1 MDIKL
6 ERNTILPKLLIFC
19 IVLVL
24 FSCIFYIYH
33 LTTTKDKLLISRD
46 DVIFQTI
53 QPTLYENVLISR
65 AIAVP
70 NQSVI
75 ISSERGG
82 KITKITKKAFENV
95 QKGEVIVQLSNY
107 DFMLEATSRMADIT
121 EQINSLRTIKIQL
134 EQDNRDTK
142 LRLQEAKHQIEIISK
157 KLIRHQE
164 LDKKSMIAKSELE
177 YQIDTLNNWKMKCN
191 ILQDHDN
198 KNTKSLPSQFKSIDD
213 SIFLLEG
220 VMKTIENGME
230 QLVIKAP
237 IDGTLSVLDIE
248 LGQQIKPGGKI
259 AVIDNLDSYYL
270 NIHFSEYYL
279 DKIIPQ
285 SRITSRVNGQD
296 IPLLIET
303 VSTIIDNGK
312 FKAKLTPIGRS
323 TVNLKRGQSV
333 EVRITLQ
340 EEDNHILL
348 VPNDS
353 IISNKK
359 GDDFLYIYQQEN
371 DLAIK
376 TKVEAKR
383 RDATNTQ
390 ILSGLNPGQQIVIY
404 QKENNIDPTTIEF
417 K

>member
-1 MDIKL
+1 
-6 ERNTILPKLLIFC
+6 
-19 IVLVL
+19 
-24 FSCIFYIYH
+24 
-33 LTTTKDKLLISRD
+33 
-46 DVIFQTI
+46 
-53 QPTLYENVLISR
+53 
-65 AIAVP
+65 
-70 NQSVI
+70 
-75 ISSERGG
+75 
-82 KITKITKKAFENV
+82 
-95 QKGEVIVQLSNY
+95 
-107 DFMLEATSRMADIT
+107 
-121 EQINSLRTIKIQL
+121 
-134 EQDNRDTK
+134 
-142 LRLQEAKHQIEIISK
+142 
-157 KLIRHQE
+157 
-164 LDKKSMIAKSELE
+164 
-177 YQIDTLNNWKMKCN
+177 
-191 ILQDHDN
+191 
-198 KNTKSLPSQFKSIDD
+198 
-213 SIFLLEG
+213 
-220 VMKTIENGME
+220 MKTIENGME

>member
-1 MDIKL
+1 
-6 ERNTILPKLLIFC
+6 
-19 IVLVL
+19 
-24 FSCIFYIYH
+24 SCIFYIYH

-121 EQINSLRTIKIQL
+121 EQINSLRTIKIKL

-270 NIHFSEYYL
+270 NIYFSEYYL

>member
-213 SIFLLEG
+213 SIF
-220 VMKTIENGME
+220 
-230 QLVIKAP
+230 
-237 IDGTLSVLDIE
+237 
-248 LGQQIKPGGKI
+248 
-259 AVIDNLDSYYL
+259 YL
-270 NIHFSEYYL
+270 
-279 DKIIPQ
+279 
-285 SRITSRVNGQD
+285 
-296 IPLLIET
+296 
-303 VSTIIDNGK
+303 
-312 FKAKLTPIGRS
+312 
-323 TVNLKRGQSV
+323 
-333 EVRITLQ
+333 
-340 EEDNHILL
+340 
-348 VPNDS
+348 
-353 IISNKK
+353 
-359 GDDFLYIYQQEN
+359 
-371 DLAIK
+371 
-376 TKVEAKR
+376 
-383 RDATNTQ
+383 
-390 ILSGLNPGQQIVIY
+390 
-404 QKENNIDPTTIEF
+404 KE
-417 K
+417 

>member
-359 GDDFLYIYQQEN
+359 GGDFLYIYQQEN